1 MDTTTLPA
9 GAVVVAVD
17 GSEHAERAVAWGA
30 DAALRERRPLLLVH
44 ALGNPNPYG
53 YTSAVVDAGALSAD
67 VREAGEELVSQAAE
81 RVRHNHPEVDVRTLC
96 EPGDARDLLVDLST
110 TAHLLVVGSR
120 GRGPV
125 RSLLLGSVAAA
136 VSRHAH
142 CPVVV
147 LRPNAD
153 DSHGGGV
160 IVGIDGSERSTST
173 VDFAFRAASWRNVP
187 VIAVYCFWEAGRPS
201 DARVL
206 VGADEPGYDEER
218 ALVSEVVAG
227 LRGKYPDVEAHTEL
241 ARGLVD
247 QVLVDLAHGRDLL
260 VVGARSHGALTEAFL
275 GSVATTMLEYAPCPV
290 AIVPHERSGA

>member
-1 MDTTTLPA
+1 MDTTNLPT

-17 GSEHAERAVAWGA
+17 GSEHAERAVAWGV
-30 DAALRERRPLLLVH
+30 DAALRERRPLLIAH

-53 YTSAVVDAGALSAD
+53 YSSAVVDAGALSTA
-67 VREAGEELVSQAAE
+67 VREAGEELVDQAAE
-81 RVRHNHPEVDVRTLC
+81 RVRNDHPELDVHTFC
-96 EPGDARDLLVDLST
+96 ETGDARDLLVDLST

-125 RSLLLGSVAAA
+125 RSLLLGSVAAG

-153 DSHGGGV
+153 DAGGGV
-160 IVGIDGSERSTST
+160 LAGVDGTERSAATL
-173 VDFAFRAASWRNVP
+173 DFAFRAASWRNLP
-187 VIAVYCFWEAGRPS
+187 LTAVYCFWEAGR
-201 DARVL
+201 ATGERVL
-206 VGADEPGYDEER
+206 VGDDESGYDEER
-218 ALVSEVVAG
+218 SLVSEAVAG
-227 LRGKYPDVEAHTEL
+227 FREKYPDVELRIEL

-247 QVLVDLAHGRDLL
+247 QVLVELAHGRDLL
-260 VVGARSHGALTEAFL
+260 VVGSRSHGALAEALL

-290 AIVPHERSGA
+290 AVVPHERSAT